1 MDLRHLRIFLAV
13 CETGTMTRAA
23 QSLYM
28 TQPSVSQ
35 VIAELEKEYSVRL
48 FERLNRRL
56 YLTTA
61 GERLRSYA
69 SHLINLSDQ
78 AKKELADLGAGGSI
92 RIGASLTIGAHL
104 LPRLINAYRQ
114 AMPGVE
120 IFTLVDNTAVIEK
133 LLLADQLD
141 LGLVEGPVYSPH
153 LREEMLSD
161 DDLIIICG
169 PGHPF
174 WGKAQINIA
183 ELAGQA
189 FIIREPGSGTRDIF
203 ERVMQGA
210 EASWKIAGVYNNT
223 EAIKQAVRGNLGLA
237 VVPKISIADETERSL
252 VWAVEVE
259 GLNLKRKFNLVVHRQ
274 KFVTRALQSFIQTC
288 QMTLQRPRAE
298 APASSPK
305 RVARP
310 GVRSNPSKG
319 SKKPGG
325 RSA

>member
-1 MDLRHLRIFLAV
+1 MNLRHLRIFLTV

-35 VIAELEKEYSVRL
+35 VIAELEKVYSVRL

-56 YLTTA
+56 YLTMA

-104 LPRLINAYRQ
+104 LPRRINAYRQ
-114 AMPGVE
+114 AMPEVE

-153 LREEMLSD
+153 LREDILSD
-161 DDLIIICG
+161 DDLIIIWRRSTSRSWPGKRSSSASPAVG
-169 PGHPF
+169 P
-174 WGKAQINIA
+174 ATSSN
-183 ELAGQA
+183 
-189 FIIREPGSGTRDIF
+189 
-203 ERVMQGA
+203 
-210 EASWKIAGVYNNT
+210 ASC
-223 EAIKQAVRGNLGLA
+223 
-237 VVPKISIADETERSL
+237 
-252 VWAVEVE
+252 
-259 GLNLKRKFNLVVHRQ
+259 
-274 KFVTRALQSFIQTC
+274 RA
-288 QMTLQRPRAE
+288 
-298 APASSPK
+298 PK
-305 RVARP
+305 RV
-310 GVRSNPSKG
+310 
-319 SKKPGG
+319 G
-325 RSA
+325 RSPASIRPSSRRYGAISVWRWSPKYQSRKRQNAAWSGRSRSRG